1 MKSIALI
8 GVLILAGTGTSPALA
23 ADEPQTHMHGTDSH
37 MEHSAAAAKMYSGHG
52 RVNSVDVAAGKVNI
66 AHDPITELKW
76 PRMTMDFQAST
87 PTLKNI
93 KQGIEVVFELQ
104 KMEDGYHIVKIAPAR
119 PSSE

>member
-1 MKSIALI
+1 MKSIALVS
-8 GVLILAGTGTSPALA
+8 VLILVGTGTNPALA

-37 MEHSAAAAKMYSGHG
+37 MEHPAAAAKTYSGHG

-66 AHDPITELKW
+66 THDPITELKW

>member
-1 MKSIALI
+1 MKSTALI
-8 GVLILAGTGTSPALA
+8 GILILVGAGMNPAPA

-37 MEHSAAAAKMYSGHG
+37 MEHPAAAAKTYSGHG

-66 AHDPITELKW
+66 THDPITELKW
-76 PRMTMDFQAST
+76 PGMTMDFQAST

-93 KQGIEVVFELQ
+93 KQGIDVVFELQ
-104 KMEDGYHIVKIAPAR
+104 KMKDGYHIVKIAPAR